1 MDNINK
7 YINKDVEFDIKKEY
21 VKAKKDETFKKIIDS
36 LPLNDETLM
45 KYTSKIEDS
54 TSEYKNCLECKSLAM
69 CKNKIEGYC
78 LLPHVEDSGLIFTY
92 KPCKYM
98 KKYNKDNKYKDK
110 ITLFDI
116 PKEIAN
122 AKISDIYTN
131 DKNRLEAIKWLTNF
145 VKNYNKDQKGLFL
158 HGNFGSGK
166 TYLISAAFNELAKK
180 DIRSVIIYYPE
191 FLRSLKA
198 SFNASEP
205 DEFENRFNL
214 IKRTPLLLID
224 DLGAEAVTSWNRDE
238 ILGTLLQYRMQE
250 NLTTFITS
258 NLNIDELQIHLA
270 NSNNKVEGL
279 KAKRII
285 ERIKQLTIDME
296 MISKNNRV

>member
-1 MDNINK
+1 MENINK

-36 LPLNDETLM
+36 LPLNDDVLM

-54 TSEYKNCLECKSLAM
+54 SNEYKNCLECKSLSM
-69 CKNKIEGYC
+69 CKNKIDGYC

-92 KPCKYM
+92 KPCKYT
-98 KKYNKDNKYKDK
+98 KKYNKDNKYKDR

-122 AKISDIYTN
+122 AKMSDIHTN

-145 VKNYNKDQKGLFL
+145 VKNYSKDQKGLFL

-180 DIRSVIIYYPE
+180 DVRSVIVYYPE

-205 DEFENRFNL
+205 DEFEHKFNL
-214 IKRTPLLLID
+214 IKKTQILLID

-238 ILGTLLQYRMQE
+238 ILGSLLQYRMQE

-279 KAKRII
+279 KAKRIV

>member
-1 MDNINK
+1 MENINK
-7 YINKDVEFDIKKEY
+7 YINKDLDIDINKEY
-21 VKAKKDETFKKIIDS
+21 AKAKKDDIFKKIVDS
-36 LPLNDETLM
+36 LPLNDDTLM

-54 TSEYKNCLECKSLAM
+54 SNEYKNCLECKSLSV
-69 CKNKIEGYC
+69 CKNKISGYC
-78 LLPHVEDSGLIFTY
+78 LLPHVVNDNLLFTY
-92 KPCKYM
+92 KPCKYT

-116 PKEIAN
+116 PREIAN
-122 AKISDIYTN
+122 AKMSDIYTN
-131 DKNRLEAIKWLTNF
+131 DKNRVEVIKWLTNF
-145 VKNYNKDQKGLFL
+145 VKNYSKDQKGLFL

-166 TYLISAAFNELAKK
+166 TYLISAALNELAKK

-205 DEFENRFNL
+205 DEFEHRFNL
-214 IKRTPLLLID
+214 IKKTQILLID
-224 DLGAEAVTSWNRDE
+224 DLGAESVTSWSRDE
-238 ILGTLLQYRMQE
+238 ILGSLLQYRMQE

-270 NSNNKVEGL
+270 NSNNKVEVL

-285 ERIKQLTIDME
+285 ERVKQLTIDME
-296 MISKNNRV
+296 MISKNNRE